1 MKTELRPN
9 IVKRTVLLK
18 LEKPEGGPYEAI
30 CLYVD
35 RSGSSE
41 NYIVVGHADFDVIL
55 YDGPSKNKSITLFYE
70 MVISSEKKY
79 ANNIDDEL

>member
-1 MKTELRPN
+1 MKTELRPD
-9 IVKRTVLLK
+9 IVKRTILLK

-41 NYIVVGHADFDVIL
+41 KYIVVGHADFDIIL
-55 YDGPSKNKSITLFYE
+55 YDGPLKKEGIAIFYE

>member
-1 MKTELRPN
+1 MKTELRPD
-9 IVKRTVLLK
+9 IVKRNVLLK

-35 RSGSSE
+35 RSGSSV

-55 YDGPSKNKSITLFYE
+55 YDGPLKNEGITIFYE
-70 MVISSEKKY
+70 MVISSVRKF